1 MSKVRSWVQSLVRF
15 IAASGA
21 RRSLQRGLGGVHVA
35 GLDRAQQALGAGP
48 CIFAATHVSWWDGLI
63 VRELG
68 ARLDSNQRI
77 LVDAHRMKQ
86 FSFFSAFDCLA
97 LDRSGLTSARPAI
110 RAVEEHL
117 AGPGTA
123 VWVFP
128 QGRQLPT
135 SIRPLR
141 LQKGALWM
149 AKKTGACLIPVA
161 LDYRFLESPKPAAFV
176 DFGSPLAPLTQ
187 ERLHEALVQGLHR
200 IDERSSVQLPAY
212 PPDLPTR
219 ALGWLWNQT
228 AKGER
233 HG

>member
-1 MSKVRSWVQSLVRF
+1 MRSWVQSLVRF
-15 IAASGA
+15 IAAGSAG
-21 RRSLQRGLGGVHVA
+21 RSLHRGLDGVHVA
-35 GLDRAQQALGAGP
+35 GLERTQEALKAGP
-48 CIFAATHVSWWDGLI
+48 CVFAATHVSWWDGLV

-68 ARLDSNQRI
+68 ARLGSDQRI
-77 LVDAHRMKQ
+77 LVDAHRMRQ
-86 FSFFSAFDCLA
+86 FSFFSAFDCLPV
-97 LDRSGLTSARPAI
+97 DRSGLTTARPAM
-110 RAVEEHL
+110 RAAEEHL

-149 AKKTGACLIPVA
+149 AKKTGASLVPVA

-176 DFGSPLAPLTQ
+176 DFGRPLDRPTMDS
-187 ERLHEALVQGLHR
+187 LHEALVQGLHR
-200 IDERSSVQLPAY
+200 IDERSSVQLPAH
-212 PPDLPTR
+212 PPDLATR
-219 ALGWLWNQT
+219 ALGWLWTQS
-228 AKGER
+228 AQGER